1 MRFQQIAVATDP
13 ENGEILY
20 GLDEVGTLYERRC
33 RYVAAER
40 AENGA
45 VLKQAH
51 TVCWWDEVD
60 LPIGDP
66 ALLPP
71 PHEPEIR
78 HIWTD
83 EEVAKLKAEGTI
95 STEPIPA
102 STPGICV
109 YCNTPTGDDSVVC
122 KDCVCPF

>member
-20 GLDEVGTLYERRC
+20 GLDEVGTLYERRG

-45 VLKQAH
+45 VFKQAY
-51 TVCWWDEVD
+51 TVYWWEEVD

-66 ALLPP
+66 ALLPSP
-71 PHEPEIR
+71 QQPEIR
-78 HIWTD
+78 HLWTD
-83 EEVAKLKAEGTI
+83 EEVAKMKADGII
-95 STEPIPA
+95 SEEQ
-102 STPGICV
+102 STPVIEDLDIP
-109 YCNTPTGDDSVVC
+109 YLIIATMPWKKDDC
-122 KDCVCPF
+122 